1 MLMRIRETR
10 GWHTHARAARAGP
23 QAGLAAE
30 ADPRAAAAS
39 PEGGHCAVFQSQSL
53 RPPRKAPARGIR
65 PGSTGALGVTSPGW
79 SPALP
84 RDPGPGPR
92 SSPRPSGQP
101 VLAGSDCAGRGNA
114 LGWTVHALLPLP
126 SPSRPSTALLAGGSR
141 RPGLR
146 SASVGERRPRVPRA
160 GPDPDRAVSIPQ
172 PHRPRPRPV
181 HACRAARRA
190 ASIQESTQEA
200 WLSGSDSLRDVW
212 GSGCSGKA
220 TN

>member
-1 MLMRIRETR
+1 MP
-10 GWHTHARAARAGP
+10 GP
-23 QAGLAAE
+23 SRLGLRPAWLQRPT
-30 ADPRAAAAS
+30 PRAAAAS
-39 PEGGHCAVFQSQSL
+39 PEGCHCAVFQSQSL
-53 RPPRKAPARGIR
+53 RPPAPRKAPARGIR

-92 SSPRPSGQP
+92 SSPRPSGRP
-101 VLAGSDCAGRGNA
+101 VLAGSDCAGWGNA

-146 SASVGERRPRVPRA
+146 SASVGERRPRVPQAR
-160 GPDPDRAVSIPQ
+160 PDPDRAVSIPQ
-172 PHRPRPRPV
+172 PHRPRPWPV

-190 ASIQESTQEA
+190 ASIQESTQEVQ
-200 WLSGSDSLRDVW
+200 LSGSDSLRDVW